1 MPNARTVLT
10 ARGPVE
16 SVVRGSGPAV
26 VVLHGSPGGLDQAEL
41 MGGFLLDHG
50 FSVVALSRPGYGGTP
65 MLTGLESPA
74 AQADQVAALLDA
86 LGIGRAGVFAW
97 SGGGPAAI
105 ELAARHPGRVRALA
119 LLAPVTR
126 SVRWR
131 TSAIDHLLF
140 GTWPGRCFLRLSV
153 RLAPGWVV
161 DSAID
166 SAGTLTGAERRQRTA
181 EVLADPARRALVLAM
196 AERAGAEVD
205 RRRGLIADQQACEDL
220 DDLPFESVDARTL
233 IVQGDA
239 DREVPVADAELAAE
253 LIPGARL
260 LLMPGGTHMCLF
272 ADPGFA
278 EAQAE
283 VAAALR

>member
-16 SVVRGSGPAV
+16 ASVRGSGPPV
-26 VVLHGSPGGLDQAEL
+26 VVLHGSPGGIDQAEL
-41 MGGFLLDHG
+41 IGEFLLDNG

-74 AQADQVAALLDA
+74 GQADLVAALLDA
-86 LGIGRAGVFAW
+86 LGIGRTAVFAW
-97 SGGGPAAI
+97 SGGGPAAV
-105 ELAARHPGRVRALA
+105 ELAARHPERVRALV
-119 LLAPVTR
+119 LFAPVTR
-126 SVRWR
+126 SVHWR
-131 TSAIDHLLF
+131 LSTVDHLLF
-140 GTWPGRCFLRLSV
+140 GTWAGRCFLRLSV

-166 SAGTLTGAERRQRTA
+166 SAGTLSGADRRERVA

-205 RRRGLIADQQACEDL
+205 RRRGLVADQESCEHL
-220 DDLPFESVDARTL
+220 DDLPFESVDAPTL

-239 DREVPVADAELAAE
+239 DREVPVADAEHAAG
-253 LIPGARL
+253 LIPDARL

-283 VAAALR
+283 VVATLR